1 MNGGNKE
8 VGGIEKP
15 SVVSVMTKIG
25 SKNFVESLYLEAD
38 LGCSTIDNHD
48 GGVNFGNVRERNGRN
63 CDGGN
68 SAYKVFDRNS
78 PYPIYQNTMF
88 GSKKLYGCVCSLFN
102 CVMGWNEL
110 CAVSMFIW
118 GLQPE
123 IGTQVRLFKPNTLYN
138 AYLLANMQEATNK
151 LLGQSCRKNVD
162 SNFVV
167 LDVVG
172 CLRRD
177 GNEIVIDKQ
186 ENEVKQD
193 SSVSNVRVAANDFDD
208 SVATDS
214 DIRKQN
220 VDFRKDIKG
229 DEVIEFVVDDKDGG
243 YSVEDIC
250 EQNVEG
256 ADMELDDNNCLVVID
271 KVCNKA
277 GKGNDLESNESSE
290 VEVNWVV
297 IVDEPVK
304 VEDKNKSEMIVDKF
318 VLNDENSEEIE
329 DIWKWPKTLKAGS
342 TCCKRKDRGWNKIV
356 KTQCKV
362 KCRRKSEMWK
372 WPNRKKRRRKES
384 WVKLVFCWN
393 KDLYIRFV
401 QWLDYLRQVTD
412 VESRMAAYGPKKAE
426 SIRKV
431 GCVEH
436 KLYQM
441 MLKDCDFERDCR
453 SSFVEAPKL
462 DVNVKSSLSIARIC
476 LNYCFTPFVYW
487 LLWKYAGWYQ
497 EMFSFKVNDKVG
509 LELILQHAENL
520 LVRVKREP
528 SVAARGKDT
537 RNLKYLFMPF
547 KDSKKNGV
555 GLCYWKFNIWKWR
568 NRKNMGVIYCQVKTK
583 EWKFDIWRWPKR
595 KKKRVTFGWLSKNN
609 DILATY
615 STTSSSLKRLIQ
627 QISWMQWD
635 ATNINTEDL
644 VRWDATNAEDLVQW
658 QDWIRRFLHLI
669 WFSGTLMFFV
679 DKKLKGDGMIR
690 VQVTLPAKLHSS
702 IVIGWLDQLVTLLD
716 GNPFIVRLGETV
728 TRFVRSFWL
737 LVWKKRLQFIKC
749 TMLQTLKL
757 SHNLKSSLE
766 PELFQTL
773 NSSLELELFQ
783 TLKCSLNLKKKE
795 LQSDTGSNSLRHS
808 KSREN
813 HMGVVCK
820 LDSRFPEIDYILED
834 KNAKGDGSVQTRDC
848 NRTDMGLYDSHIS
861 VMCSNISHA

>member
-1 MNGGNKE
+1 
-8 VGGIEKP
+8 
-15 SVVSVMTKIG
+15 MTKIG
-25 SKNFVESLYLEAD
+25 SKIFVESLYLEAD

-68 SAYKVFDRNS
+68 SAYKVFDEMS
-78 PYPIYQNTMF
+78 SIQF
-88 GSKKLYGCVCSLFN
+88 IKHDGSVREFYDAFVPFTRKV
-102 CVMGWNEL
+102 GWNEL

-162 SNFVV
+162 SNSVV

-250 EQNVEG
+250 EQNV

-329 DIWKWPKTLKAGS
+329 DIWKWPKTVKAGS

-412 VESRMAAYGPKKAE
+412 VESRMAAYGPKRLG
-426 SIRKV
+426 IRKKMLCNMLEGSNNV
-431 GCVEH
+431 GKAKNVASNGGIHIEH

-476 LNYCFTPFVYW
+476 LNYCLTRFVYW
-487 LLWKYAGWYQ
+487 LIWSMLVSRNVELQGVSGESLLACNDGLLAMKPESNPVRRLIPQ
-497 EMFSFKVNDKVG
+497 FSSHAWGQLSCESINVW
-509 LELILQHAENL
+509 LEFISIMPETCWCVTCIQKGDNL
-520 LVRVKREP
+520 LNPQKKHKHDHFIHGVSRVKREP

-644 VRWDATNAEDLVQW
+644 VRWDATNAEDLVQ
-658 QDWIRRFLHLI
+658 
-669 WFSGTLMFFV
+669 
-679 DKKLKGDGMIR
+679 
-690 VQVTLPAKLHSS
+690 
-702 IVIGWLDQLVTLLD
+702 
-716 GNPFIVRLGETV
+716 
-728 TRFVRSFWL
+728 
-737 LVWKKRLQFIKC
+737 
-749 TMLQTLKL
+749 
-757 SHNLKSSLE
+757 
-766 PELFQTL
+766 
-773 NSSLELELFQ
+773 
-783 TLKCSLNLKKKE
+783 
-795 LQSDTGSNSLRHS
+795 
-808 KSREN
+808 
-813 HMGVVCK
+813 
-820 LDSRFPEIDYILED
+820 
-834 KNAKGDGSVQTRDC
+834 
-848 NRTDMGLYDSHIS
+848 
-861 VMCSNISHA
+861 